1 MERHAGSWESV
12 YDLRKEE
19 RDKEKNLTQGDV
31 ILINTQSSFVFSQSN
46 KMVVGLGIKDLLIV
60 ATQDVV
66 LVGDLKTSQDIK
78 KIIEELKKRG
88 LHHIL

>member
-1 MERHAGSWESV
+1 
-12 YDLRKEE
+12 
-19 RDKEKNLTQGDV
+19 
-31 ILINTQSSFVFSQSN
+31 
-46 KMVVGLGIKDLLIV
+46 MVVGLGIKDLLIV

-78 KIIEELKKRG
+78 KIIEELKEQG